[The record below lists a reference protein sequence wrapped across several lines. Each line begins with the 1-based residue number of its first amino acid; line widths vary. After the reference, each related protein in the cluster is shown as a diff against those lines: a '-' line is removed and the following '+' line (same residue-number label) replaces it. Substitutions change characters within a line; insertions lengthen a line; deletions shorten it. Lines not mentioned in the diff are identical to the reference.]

1 VGIYFLG
8 LLLTFVLLLI
18 HRLIMSISEESNIL
32 TYIFVGLVLTASFG
46 FIIANFVINPD
57 DLTSMIMLGVHF
69 LLGQGIG
76 CFTAYAIGRK

>member
-1 VGIYFLG
+1 
-8 LLLTFVLLLI
+8 
-18 HRLIMSISEESNIL
+18 MSVSEESNIP

-46 FIIANFVINPD
+46 LIIANFVINPD

-69 LLGQGIG
+69 LVGQAVG